1 MKKWIV
7 EIVIGFGIYIYWVSL
22 SCFFLLVWD
31 QNRCS
36 AFNWLWY
43 DTTTFE
49 PYNEET
55 SYENSLMV
63 QQTGTLALSSL
74 THVMRSLTPNAK
86 GIFHLLVQY
95 QLDNE
100 DNSSYNGMLHYRRN
114 FYNLSFVIMM
124 NDVHFNGIGL
134 SW

>member
-1 MKKWIV
+1 
-7 EIVIGFGIYIYWVSL
+7 
-22 SCFFLLVWD
+22 
-31 QNRCS
+31 
-36 AFNWLWY
+36 
-43 DTTTFE
+43 
-49 PYNEET
+49 
-55 SYENSLMV
+55 MV

-100 DNSSYNGMLHYRRN
+100 DNYSYNGMLHYRRK
-114 FYNLSFVIMM
+114 FYNLLFVIMM

>member
-1 MKKWIV
+1 M
-7 EIVIGFGIYIYWVSL
+7 
-22 SCFFLLVWD
+22 FLLVWD

-100 DNSSYNGMLHYRRN
+100 DNSNYTGMSQFHKLLFLIMTNEIHLN
-114 FYNLSFVIMM
+114 NSCLS
-124 NDVHFNGIGL
+124 
-134 SW
+134 